1 MKVKMEPD
9 LYDQLVST
17 PDTASTIFNEPPSR
31 SSLFGDI
38 MQPTRKESTT
48 EKKEISL
55 KYIRGVK

>member
-1 MKVKMEPD
+1 M
-9 LYDQLVST
+9 YDQLVST

-38 MQPTRKESTT
+38 VQPTRKESTT